1 MPSASI
7 RVSILIDA
15 APESVFAY
23 VSDLTCHAER
33 REIQFQ
39 ANLLQWLTPLLVVNP
54 SGAHCNCSSNRLSFT
69 PGCEKTGTDSKG
81 GIDANLR

>member
-33 REIQFQ
+33 RQLQFQ
-39 ANLLQWLTPLLVVNP
+39 ANLLQWLTHLLVVYPVRIP
-54 SGAHCNCSSNRLSFT
+54 SARRTLQLLKHQIELHSRLR
-69 PGCEKTGTDSKG
+69 EDR
-81 GIDANLR
+81 DRQ